1 MPYQRQPVIAFGPLA
16 SEHTQRHTH
25 HIRRKHLTSPEFN
38 ELACG
43 TPKPDGYID
52 SIKYTHIF
60 FVLCCRVSVSRGR
73 LRWRTRSRVACQMMF
88 CRPAQSQFSRTSRHC
103 ADDDDDDADA
113 DSVGIGTRP
122 LAMAAVRK
130 YKLVDAGVYN
140 RTYATHVS
148 HITLS
153 QCVRGVVC
161 MCCNLRLCVADA
173 DGDVRTNPKL
183 DKSVDTVRLYLP
195 K

>member
-1 MPYQRQPVIAFGPLA
+1 MNWRAARQNQTDILI
-16 SEHTQRHTH
+16 Q
-25 HIRRKHLTSPEFN
+25 L
-38 ELACG
+38 
-43 TPKPDGYID
+43 
-52 SIKYTHIF
+52 SIHIF
-60 FVLCCRVSVSRGR
+60 FLLCCRVSVPRGR

-122 LAMAAVRK
+122 LALAAVRK
-130 YKLVDAGVYN
+130 YTLVDAGVYN

-173 DGDVRTNPKL
+173 VGDVRTNPKL

-195 K
+195 RNSLRFAMRLPARRMLNVEQ